1 MQINSGQDPKI
12 RVYPGM
18 HALTPDECDVY
29 SNLVERSDSGRAAV
43 LHNHC
48 MSEQVRFFCLL
59 YTYGMCTSSGMVLW
73 LRLIKLI
80 MTDYTWHVQ
89 QSSF

>member
-48 MSEQVRFFCLL
+48 MSEQVGACFCFVFCAL
-59 YTYGMCTSSGMVLW
+59 YHG
-73 LRLIKLI
+73 R
-80 MTDYTWHVQ
+80 
-89 QSSF
+89 